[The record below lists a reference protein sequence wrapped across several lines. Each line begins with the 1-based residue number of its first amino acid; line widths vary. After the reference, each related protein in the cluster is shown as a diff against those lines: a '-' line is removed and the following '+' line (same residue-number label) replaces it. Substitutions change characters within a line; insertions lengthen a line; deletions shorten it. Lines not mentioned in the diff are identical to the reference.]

1 MDSFTMIS
9 EQWSRVVAPVV
20 KGAEV
25 GVCSQNGARGVDAH
39 AQAYL
44 PTAGT
49 TRRNGMATGHRPWS
63 PPIT

>member
-9 EQWSRVVAPVV
+9 EQWSRVVAPAVTGV
-20 KGAEV
+20 EA
-25 GVCSQNGARGVDAH
+25 GVCPLNRARGVDAH
-39 AQAYL
+39 AQASL

-49 TRRNGMATGHRPWS
+49 ARRTGMATGHRPWS